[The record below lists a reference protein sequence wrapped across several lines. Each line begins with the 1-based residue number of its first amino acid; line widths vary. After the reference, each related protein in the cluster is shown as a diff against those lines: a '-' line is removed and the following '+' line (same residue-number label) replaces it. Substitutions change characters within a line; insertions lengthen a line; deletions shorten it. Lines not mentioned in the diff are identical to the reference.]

1 VKKNYQNQ
9 TRRAG
14 TGRATPSKTAR
25 ETAVVGSLS
34 PTVDDSVPEWALPDS
49 VVVAMA
55 ELAETAREGLLA
67 LAVGTG
73 LQVMQAMMD
82 DDVSALAGPKGRWN
96 PDRMAVRHG
105 HDNGAVTLGGRR
117 VPVRRPRV
125 RSADGSTE
133 LAVASYELFSSTE
146 ILGRLALERMM
157 AKLSTR
163 RYPAGLEPVGTAVQ
177 ATAAS
182 TSKSAVSRRF
192 VTATETALAEMMA
205 ADLSGLDLVA
215 VMVDGVHFADHLC
228 VVALGIG
235 LDGTK
240 HPLGVVEGSTENT
253 TVVTDLLAGLR
264 DRGLEVTRPVLVV
277 LDGAK
282 ALAGAVKAVFDH
294 PIIHRCQL
302 HKIRNVQDR
311 LPDHLASTVAKQ
323 MRAAYHDPDPLN
335 AQATLE
341 ALARDLDKSH
351 PGAAGS
357 LREGLVDTLTV
368 GRLGVPPTLAR
379 TLRSTN
385 CVESMIE
392 ICRDHSTN
400 VKRWRNGQMA
410 LRWCAAGM
418 NEAARQF
425 RRVNGFM
432 HLPVLRA
439 ALDAHVAKTVTPT
452 KYNDNKEVA

>member
-1 VKKNYQNQ
+1 MKKDYQNQ

-14 TGRATPSKTAR
+14 TGRATPSKTAKA
-25 ETAVVGSLS
+25 TAVVGSS

-82 DDVSALAGPKGRWN
+82 DDVCALAGPKGQWD
-96 PDRMAVRHG
+96 PDRVATRHG
-105 HDNGAVTLGGRR
+105 SGDGLVTLGGRR
-117 VPVRRPRV
+117 VRRTRLLV

-177 ATAAS
+177 ATATS

-205 ADLSGLDLVA
+205 ADLSDLDLVA

-264 DRGLEVTRPVLVV
+264 DRGLNVTRPVLVV

-282 ALAGAVKAVFDH
+282 ALAGRGQGGVRPSGH
-294 PIIHRCQL
+294 PSMPTPQNSQRPRSPTRPPGLDRGQT
-302 HKIRNVQDR
+302 DAGR
-311 LPDHLASTVAKQ
+311 LPRPRPPQ
-323 MRAAYHDPDPLN
+323 RP
-335 AQATLE
+335 
-341 ALARDLDKSH
+341 SH
-351 PGAAGS
+351 PGGVGPRPGQIPSGGGRFPARGPGRHPH
-357 LREGLVDTLTV
+357 RE
-368 GRLGVPPTLAR
+368 PAR
-379 TLRSTN
+379 
-385 CVESMIE
+385 
-392 ICRDHSTN
+392 
-400 VKRWRNGQMA
+400 
-410 LRWCAAGM
+410 CAAHPGPYP
-418 NEAARQF
+418 ALHQL
-425 RRVNGFM
+425 RRVDDRD
-432 HLPVLRA
+432 LP
-439 ALDAHVAKTVTPT
+439 
-452 KYNDNKEVA
+452 